1 MKNVKSYLK
10 ITASTLGLST
20 LVLTLA
26 GCTTPTD
33 TTVDNG
39 SDRAYFADITE
50 DSMQVFIN
58 RVVSPYE
65 IVKVVRSEVYLT
77 DAKSEEDAELTA
89 FKKMLHLAKEAGADG
104 VMEVRRVIVQDSIE
118 QRPSQTTTGGSGI
131 FRDNMDATGITLD
144 ELTLADYWRGK
155 GTLSSKRFDT
165 VFDRT
170 KLSQK
175 SVVFKA
181 KAIKLTHQ

>member
-1 MKNVKSYLK
+1 MKNAKFCLKKS
-10 ITASTLGLST
+10 ASIVALST
-20 LVLTLA
+20 LALTLA
-26 GCTTPTD
+26 GCTTPANTSM
-33 TTVDNG
+33 VDS

-50 DSMQVFIN
+50 DNMQVFVN
-58 RVVSPYE
+58 RVVTPYE
-65 IVKVVRSEVYLT
+65 IIKVVRSEVYLI
-77 DAKSEEDAELTA
+77 DAKSEEDAELMA

-104 VMEVRRVIVQDSIE
+104 VMEVRRVIIQDSIE
-118 QRPSQTTTGGSGI
+118 QRPTQTPTGGSGI
-131 FRDNMDATGITLD
+131 FRDDMDSTGTTLD

-181 KAIKLTHQ
+181 KAIKLKK